1 MLAERNELLTRV
13 GPNTRMGAL
22 LRRYWW
28 PVGFSEIVDKTPVPV
43 RLLGEDLIMFRD
55 GSGGIGLMDR
65 FCAHRLVSL
74 EHGRVESNGLRCCYH
89 GWLFDTSGQ
98 CVQMPAEP
106 DDSKLHLEVKL
117 KAYKTQELG
126 GLIFAYMGPDPAPL
140 LPNYDLLV
148 RDDVNRTVSGS
159 WEYCNWLQRAENAVD
174 VYHSMSLHA
183 PVYPSMALKRPEE
196 VRWDLRWYGFRQ
208 SSKYQGKL
216 ENVSHYI
223 FPSHTRRFNARV
235 GEEPSHFLHLRVP
248 IDDENTITYFVK
260 TVGTDDGKPGRLTT
274 EGYEQ
279 NVQRGVYHKVDDGWW
294 RLASAD
300 QDRAAQESQG
310 VITDR
315 TREFLAS
322 SDRGIVM
329 MRKMLVDS
337 IEAIE
342 KGVDPFGLLRDPA
355 MNVSVAFDAQKNFS
369 DVDRDFSGKKIAEA
383 TPAE

>member
-1 MLAERNELLTRV
+1 MQAERNELLTRV
-13 GPNTRMGAL
+13 SPKTRMGAL

-28 PVGFSEIVDKTPVPV
+28 PVGFSEKVDKLPVPV

-55 GSGGIGLMDR
+55 GSGKIGLMDR
-65 FCAHRLVSL
+65 FCAHRLASL
-74 EHGRVESNGLRCCYH
+74 EHGRVESNGIRCCYH

-98 CVQMPAEP
+98 CIQMPAEP
-106 DDSKLHLEVKL
+106 DDSKLHLEVKQ
-117 KAYKTQELG
+117 KTYATQELG
-126 GLIFAYMGPDPAPL
+126 GLIFAYMGPTPAPL
-140 LPNYDLLV
+140 LPSYDLLI
-148 RDDVNRTVSGS
+148 RDDVNRTLSAAR
-159 WEYCNWLQRAENAVD
+159 EFCNWLQRAENAVD

-196 VRWDLRWYGFRQ
+196 VRWEQKWYGFRQ
-208 SSKYQGKL
+208 TSKYPGRL
-216 ENVSHYI
+216 ENVSHFI

-248 IDDENTITYFVK
+248 VDDENTITYFIK
-260 TVGTDDGKPGRLTT
+260 AVGTEDGKKGSLNTKGFEPDA
-274 EGYEQ
+274 
-279 NVQRGVYHKVDDGWW
+279 QRGVYQTVEDGWW
-294 RLASAD
+294 RLASSE

-342 KGVDPFGLLRDPA
+342 KGQDPFGLLRDPA
-355 MNVSVAFDAQKNFS
+355 QNVSISFDAQKNFS
-369 DVDRDFSGKKIAEA
+369 DVDKDFSGNKIPEA